1 MASQRICH
9 RRSPPLRP
17 RRRTS
22 LRILRTRTCQSSQPQ
37 SMQYLS
43 RLFMKGTNRKLQDM
57 ALLLARYRGRERE
70 PYHEVCFL
78 ASISLAELRKLRK
91 KYGTHPAEWSWQDH
105 RFHARQLKERQAEAV
120 GGGD

>member
-70 PYHEVCFL
+70 LYHEVC
-78 ASISLAELRKLRK
+78 K
-91 KYGTHPAEWSWQDH
+91 KYGMHPAK
-105 RFHARQLKERQAEAV
+105 FHARQLKERQAEAV